1 MNDKLARVKERV
13 VYGLDLPADIALGL
27 PKITIIGR
35 KEITIENHSGIT
47 KFSNDELIIN
57 TSLGLL
63 KILGVDFEIIFV
75 GGTTIT
81 LSGNFKSM
89 VYECY
94 EEDK

>member
-1 MNDKLARVKERV
+1 MNEKLARVKERV
-13 VYGLDLPADIALGL
+13 VYGLDLPVDIALNL

-35 KEITIENHSGIT
+35 KEITIENHKGIT
-47 KFSNDELIIN
+47 KFSNDELMIN

-63 KILGVDFEIIFV
+63 KIVGVDFEIIFV

-89 VYECY
+89 VYESY